1 MFKGDTCLKTSHQ
14 QAQLNQFAGFCATQ
28 VVTLKTA
35 FPQTGLQGDAGEI
48 RGNKT
53 IRPP

>member
-1 MFKGDTCLKTSHQ
+1 MFKGDTGLKTSHQ
-14 QAQLNQFAGFCATQ
+14 QAQLNPFVGFCATQ
-28 VVTLKTA
+28 LVTLKTA
-35 FPQTGLQGDAGEI
+35 VPQTGPQGGEI